1 MNCAEYK
8 HAPVSYLILENNI
21 ISKTRKYL
29 VSFVSHEGN
38 FVDVCTNR
46 NYMQIGK
53 MFFLCTQFVFLYNTW
68 NTEDK
73 TNMYSQENDKDKIIQ
88 IIQRRKTS
96 IGYCIQYK
104 EICL

>member
-1 MNCAEYK
+1 MNCAKYK

-21 ISKTRKYL
+21 ISQTRKYL

-38 FVDVCTNR
+38 LVDVCKSKLYANWK
-46 NYMQIGK
+46 NV
-53 MFFLCTQFVFLYNTW
+53 FLVYTFVFLYNTW
-68 NTEDK
+68 DTEDK

-104 EICL
+104 DICL

>member
-1 MNCAEYK
+1 MNCEEYK

-21 ISKTRKYL
+21 ISQTRKYL

-38 FVDVCTNR
+38 FVDVCKSKLYANWK
-46 NYMQIGK
+46 NV
-53 MFFLCTQFVFLYNTW
+53 FLVYTFVFLYNTW
-68 NTEDK
+68 DTEDK

-96 IGYCIQYK
+96 IGYCIQFK
-104 EICL
+104 ESL